1 MTEQYDPYDDYCYE
15 CGAYGDDYRLD
26 ENGEWVSAC
35 GDCPFNGNDDL
46 DGYEVK

>member
-1 MTEQYDPYDDYCYE
+1 MTEPYEDQCYE

-35 GDCPFNGNDDL
+35 DDCPFSPWRTEDEVWND
-46 DGYEVK
+46 